1 MSNTNHTKR
10 DDKEGGEYAGA
21 PEAKTVP
28 SPLVAP
34 ILLLLS
40 KIRWCFLEDIDIY
53 TVTDNQVIMVTVYM
67 YLSKG

>member
-1 MSNTNHTKR
+1 MSNTNPKKGTIK
-10 DDKEGGEYAGA
+10 KAGINAGA
-21 PEAKTVP
+21 PDAKAVP

-34 ILLLLS
+34 VLLLLS
-40 KIRWCFLEDIDIY
+40 KIRWCVLEDIDIY